1 MVNLKNERAPKKLSF
16 NNSKTVK
23 VAKHLS
29 VDFDLFAYT
38 IWDIT
43 TISKNFCS

>member
-23 VAKHLS
+23 VAKYLS

-38 IWDIT
+38 ILGYNNDF
-43 TISKNFCS
+43 KELL